1 MKEGIKLEYVKKE
14 NKDYEKVI
22 EIIETLCK
30 HNMSTEGLIAIKKD
44 LIRRNME
51 K

>member
-1 MKEGIKLEYVKKE
+1 LNYIKEE

-44 LIRRNME
+44 LIERNMG